1 MSKTKEKK
9 LIGKTYESVQYTDYI
24 MGITVDGKRRK
35 IHFANGVDMRENGFI
50 GGKYHTTDPDEIEI
64 LENHPHFGTEI
75 ILFKNV
81 FKEYDNNP
89 GLQNNSE
96 YKEDTVQIVDEVT
109 TMAEASAWLKKNFD
123 DVSYKEISNAKSI
136 KKFIKVNNV
145 SFPKLFK

>member
-9 LIGKTYESVQYTDYI
+9 LIGKTFESVQYTDYI
-24 MGITVDGKRRK
+24 MGITIDGQRRT

-50 GGKYHTTDPDEIEI
+50 GGKYHTTDPDEIKI

-89 GLQNNSE
+89 GLTNDSE
-96 YKEDTVQIVDEVT
+96 YQENTVQIVDEVT

-136 KKFIKVNNV
+136 KKFIKDNNV